1 MSSASVAEL
10 AMRRGCASPQP
21 ATESGSGSSYT
32 LFTTHDLPSHHHHH
46 QYPQQQQH
54 QHHHHQQ
61 QQGQEL
67 PVAAWSERVSINVSG
82 LRFET
87 RRSTLERFPRTL
99 LGDASRLLRF
109 FDPLRDE
116 YFFDRNRDSFG
127 AILFYFQSGG
137 SLHRPSVVPHGLFVE
152 EVRFYDLGAEARGR
166 LCEEERCSREDPD
179 RPPPLPRN
187 RLQRRAWLLF
197 EHPESSVWARGVALV
212 SVLATL
218 ASVVVFCLE
227 TVPHGERKSGD
238 EKGARGEE
246 GGTAGAFAVEVACI
260 AWFCLEL
267 LVRFCAC
274 PVKAAFFKN
283 FMNIIDVL
291 AIVPF
296 LTMLCLPD
304 ADMQSAQ
311 QQALSFAILRI
322 VRLVRVF
329 RIFKLSRHSRGLR
342 ILGQTLNASMREL
355 GLLVFFL
362 FIGVVLFSSAVYYAE
377 VDEPLTNF
385 TSIPVAFWWSIITMT
400 TVGYGDMYPIT
411 LGGKIVGTLCAI
423 AGVLTIALPVPV
435 IVSNFNNFYHL
446 EMDGGGDSTRACADD
461 FEPSD
466 ADDSVATAG
475 GPGIISC
482 PTSSSTSSSFCC
494 CCRPSRGAISPG
506 DMTPGTDAP
515 QTPESP
521 RKEPKE
527 RETEDEKGSTL
538 KLREMGDAAL
548 GDEEEEV
555 EDEEEEE
562 EKEERA
568 SERCLHS
575 SLEWEAKEEVVVETD
590 V

>member
-1 MSSASVAEL
+1 MSSVSVAEL
-10 AMRRGCASPQP
+10 TMRRDCASPQP
-21 ATESGSGSSYT
+21 ATDSSYTT
-32 LFTTHDLPSHHHHH
+32 LFTTEDLPSNHHHHH
-46 QYPQQQQH
+46 QCPQQQQQ
-54 QHHHHQQ
+54 QHHQ

-67 PVAAWSERVSINVSG
+67 PVAAWSERVAINVSG

-99 LGDASRLLRF
+99 LGDGARLLRF

-137 SLHRPSVVPHGLFVE
+137 SLHRPSAVPHGLFVQ

-166 LCEEERCSREDPD
+166 LCEEERCSREDPE
-179 RPPPLPRN
+179 RPPLPRN

-197 EHPESSVWARGVALV
+197 EHPESSVWARAVALV

-227 TVPHGERKSGD
+227 TVPYGERKSGGR
-238 EKGARGEE
+238 KGSGEGEEGEE
-246 GGTAGAFAVEVACI
+246 GGGGGGGAAAAAFAVEVACI

-267 LVRFCAC
+267 LARFCAC
-274 PVKAAFFKN
+274 PSKAAFFKN

-311 QQALSFAILRI
+311 QQALSFAILRV

-329 RIFKLSRHSRGLR
+329 RIFKLSRHSKGLR
-342 ILGQTLNASMREL
+342 ILGQTLNASLREL

-377 VDEPLTNF
+377 ADEPATNF

-400 TVGYGDMYPIT
+400 TVGYGDMSPIT
-411 LGGKIVGTLCAI
+411 LGGKIVGSLCAI

-435 IVSNFNNFYHL
+435 IVSNFNYFYHL
-446 EMDGGGDSTRACADD
+446 EMDGGDSTRACTDD
-461 FEPSD
+461 SEPRDD
-466 ADDSVATAG
+466 ADAVATAG
-475 GPGIISC
+475 GPALISC
-482 PTSSSTSSSFCC
+482 PTSSTSSSTSSCC
-494 CCRPSRGAISPG
+494 CCRRRLPPGVMSPG
-506 DMTPGTDAP
+506 DQP
-515 QTPESP
+515 P
-521 RKEPKE
+521 RKELKE
-527 RETEDEKGSTL
+527 RETEDEKGSAL
-538 KLREMGDAAL
+538 SLRELGDAAL
-548 GDEEEEV
+548 GEGAKRAEDK
-555 EDEEEEE
+555 DEEEEE
-562 EKEERA
+562 DEERA

-575 SLEWEAKEEVVVETD
+575 SLEWEVKEEVVVETD